1 VSETSLQLYRD
12 ACGALTD
19 AGGAFAIECRDDPV
33 RRVFAGT
40 PANLNVFFETVRQQH
55 FSQDF
60 LEYQRH
66 RLTFA
71 QTFDAA
77 DNLAAVLY
85 KKHRIAAGD
94 VVGLAMR
101 NLPEWFIAFF
111 ALTRIGA
118 VVALLN
124 SRGSPEEIADAA
136 IRVGCRLVIA
146 DDPRDAELQGRTDC
160 PVMGLSLLKAL
171 ASDRGSAELPPMPE
185 RTADDPAI
193 ILFTSGTT
201 GRPKGATMTHRN
213 MCLVAREGEFR
224 RETALAVSASR
235 TGYPV
240 EALRQA
246 SPLSSSLLVFP
257 MFHISGLTIMLMA
270 LAGGGLITLMERWN
284 PAEALDRIAANQVNA
299 LSGPS
304 LIFSDL
310 LALPDAP
317 AKLQTVRNFSVGGQ
331 ATPVGLARRLRE
343 TFPAAGM
350 SGGWGQTEASGP
362 VTSASADVF
371 AAFPGTVGLTAP
383 LAEIRVVGADGEEL
397 PTGEIGELEVRSPTV
412 MMSYWNDEAAT
423 REAFRGGW
431 LRSGDLGR
439 FDEHGLLYI
448 ADRAK
453 DMVIS
458 AGENIYCAEVE
469 RVLSMLEGQ
478 LEVALFGVADERLG
492 ERAVA
497 AIVPREDSAQMINI
511 NQVRAHV
518 RAHLADYKVPSELRF
533 DLGPLPRNDLGKVD
547 KAALARRYH
556 DSTPNPA

>member
-1 VSETSLQLYRD
+1 MSETPLQLYRD
-12 ACGALTD
+12 ACAELTA
-19 AGGAFAIECRDDPV
+19 AGGAFALECRDDPV

-55 FSQDF
+55 AGQDF
-60 LEYQRH
+60 LEFQRK

-77 DNLAAVLY
+77 DNLAARLY
-85 KKHRIAAGD
+85 THHCIAAGD

-111 ALTRIGA
+111 ALIRIGA

-124 SRGSPEEIADAA
+124 SRGTPEEIADATT
-136 IRVGCRLVIA
+136 RTGCRLVIA
-146 DDPRDAELQGRTDC
+146 DDPRDKELKGRADW
-160 PVMGLSLLKAL
+160 PVMGLERLKAL
-171 ASDRGSAELPPMPE
+171 AMGRGSASMPPMPE

-224 RETALAVSASR
+224 RETALAVSAKR

-246 SPLSSSLLVFP
+246 SPPLSSLLVFP

-270 LAGGGLITLMERWN
+270 LAGGGLIALMERWN

-310 LALPDAP
+310 LALPDALE
-317 AKLQTVRNFSVGGQ
+317 KLQSVRNFSVGGQ
-331 ATPVGLARRLRE
+331 ATPVGLARRLLD
-343 TFPAAGM
+343 TFPASGM

-362 VTSASADVF
+362 VTSASADIYG
-371 AAFPGTVGLTAP
+371 AFPGTVGLTAP
-383 LAEIRVVGADGEEL
+383 LAEIRVVGEGGESL

-412 MMSYWNDEAAT
+412 MQGYWNDGPAT
-423 REAFRGGW
+423 RAAFRDGW
-431 LRSGDLGR
+431 LRTGDLGR
-439 FDEHGLLYI
+439 FDEHGLVYI

-469 RVLSMLEGQ
+469 RILSMLDGQ

-497 AIVPREDSAQMINI
+497 ALVPRQDASPAIDAD
-511 NQVRAHV
+511 QVRAHV
-518 RAHLADYKVPSELRF
+518 RAHLAEYKVPSEVRF

-556 DSTPNPA
+556 ECSPNRA